1 MPGNPAYTPI
11 TSTTKKNY
19 VVKKEKKNTNGSKKV
34 KPKK

>member
-1 MPGNPAYTPI
+1 MPGNPAFTPI

-19 VVKKEKKNTNGSKKV
+19 VVKKEKKSDGSKKV